1 ELINNRLERKMNKIK
16 KRDSILRNSLIGNCF
31 FLIKYIEQWG
41 TGINRMIKE
50 CLSYDLPEPLFE
62 EIAGNLVVTFRKYKI
77 TEEILKEL
85 KEQEKLIVN
94 YILSHKRISR
104 KECTDLLKVSPATA
118 FRYFKS
124 LENKGIIKREGKGK
138 NIYYMLK

>member
-1 ELINNRLERKMNKIK
+1 M
-16 KRDSILRNSLIGNCF
+16 RNLN
-31 FLIKYIEQWG
+31 
-41 TGINRMIKE
+41 
-50 CLSYDLPEPLFE
+50 
-62 EIAGNLVVTFRKYKI
+62 KI

-104 KECTDLLKVSPATA
+104 KECTDLLKVSPSTA